1 MKNVNATIIY
11 NGAVKDAK
19 TGKFVSLKTTIM
31 ETPMYIKEA
40 KEKEVIETVSD
51 SVETV
56 EAPVKAPRAKKEK
69 GDIIDIINILSAT
82 YGIEG
87 TVANIEPTIIKV
99 GRKVSNKLTGI
110 DPAPKVKKSLT
121 VEAEVNGTNVTKTFE
136 EGEKIVF

>member
-1 MKNVNATIIY
+1 MKNVNGTIIY

-19 TGKFVSLKTTIM
+19 TGKFVSSKTVIM
-31 ETPMYIKEA
+31 ETPMYITEA
-40 KEKEVIETVSD
+40 KEKEVIETVS
-51 SVETV
+51 ETV

-69 GDIIDIINILSAT
+69 VEKPIGDIINILSAT

-87 TVANIEPTIIKV
+87 TVANIEPENIKV